1 MTSKLQ
7 ARTMARDE
15 DGNRH
20 QGPSKPRRRMK
31 CGMCPACIASDCGKC
46 RACQDMPKF
55 GVPNRMKQGCFHRK
69 CQVWTQAQFFSG
81 FFMQKVPGTNIL
93 LCCKIR
99 NPPTALLRHALH
111 FRPKACFFASTN
123 KVRKISI
130 FLMKIMCGRIL
141 KYLLTK
147 MALSEQKSSQ
157 KCPQYR
163 SFRYN

>member
-1 MTSKLQ
+1 MTKITNPKRLCGLK
-7 ARTMARDE
+7 E
-15 DGNRH
+15 DFV
-20 QGPSKPRRRMK
+20 
-31 CGMCPACIASDCGKC
+31 
-46 RACQDMPKF
+46 PKF
-55 GVPNRMKQGCFHRK
+55 GGPNRMKQGCFHRK
-69 CQVWTQAQFFSG
+69 CQVWPQTQFFLFSLYKK
-81 FFMQKVPGTNIL
+81 FRERNFCIL

-111 FRPKACFFASTN
+111 FQTKGLFFCFYY

-130 FLMKIMCGRIL
+130 FLIKIMCGRIL

-147 MALSEQKSSQ
+147 MALLEQKFSQ